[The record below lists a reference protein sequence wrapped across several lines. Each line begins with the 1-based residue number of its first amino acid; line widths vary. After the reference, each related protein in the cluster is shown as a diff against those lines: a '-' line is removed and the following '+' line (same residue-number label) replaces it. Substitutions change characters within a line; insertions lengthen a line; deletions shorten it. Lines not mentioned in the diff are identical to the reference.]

1 MRKKLKY
8 CLVAF
13 IGLFLFGTTAKAQQL
28 NMQELGA
35 EIEKIDKY
43 ANYAYIV
50 GEYIFV
56 GDITLEDVMVASNT
70 IDFGSEDLTLK
81 EKYDKVH
88 IYKIRNVNGKWVAG
102 NSLIGSERL
111 DDVIDNA
118 NKKREFTFIN
128 GKYVVTDTKYTI
140 SNDFAISSK
149 FEESIQGI
157 KLPDFHRI
165 NGSLEVSGI
174 MPKNSL
180 RKVGNVSTEYYYPY
194 VLHIDGANESTK
206 VEFEDNRSEIIA
218 QDGENYLILAS
229 LVRENYAN
237 NKVTTAII
245 DRDGD
250 GERYREEKYTLTFV
264 GDFQENSAATLS
276 LNQSSISGYEKKANE
291 NVTLEQEGKTI
302 TLEKKLYKQYSVNAF
317 KEAKDGY
324 YFAIDLKAKNNESLE
339 NSTVTATINES
350 DENVKIIKNNE
361 KTTII
366 ARFTEDDFKTCKSN
380 AKNCEL
386 VITYDWDGR
395 LQNSN
400 QFLPTNYVID
410 FSKITLK
417 DVSTPTSINLSTD
430 LLSSKRNAD
439 GIEVINGFLNKN
451 SKISYQLVTK
461 ENPVAGA
468 TGVVKVKHAGSVQS
482 YDANAFS
489 GNSLNIECD
498 IPTDGDKNFTIIV
511 DLDGDGEKFDS
522 YELKVDYT
530 YLYIGDENSKEYYA
544 YLLNEAITKTNEAQN
559 LTVSK
564 DNNIYG
570 KQEKFTEQIDRE
582 NGLKYA
588 TVDSTNKYIFNLKN
602 IYGNDSKVSLVV
614 RKGENSDNRPEIN
627 GWIYEN
633 SVEVGMGVNE
643 LSLLRNIVYK
653 NAYKIVNIDK
663 DENTYKI
670 TMKISDLV
678 DLLNDFYSLKLTETE
693 ISSNMEEISLNVTL
707 ENSYISSIKVDGLK
721 IKENTN
727 NRIAVTI
734 SEIENT
740 HIDSPE
746 VTLGDVDAI
755 KEFYDK
761 VKEWVKTN
769 KDYEIAE

>member
-1 MRKKLKY
+1 MRKSLKY
-8 CLVAF
+8 CLVAV
-13 IGLFLFGTTAKAQQL
+13 IGLFLCGTTAKAHQL

-35 EIEKIDKY
+35 EIDKIDEY

-50 GEYIFV
+50 GEYVFV
-56 GDITLEDVMVASNT
+56 GDITLEDVMVASST
-70 IDFGSEDLTLK
+70 IDFGSEKLTLK
-81 EKYDKVH
+81 EKYDKLH
-88 IYKIRNVNGKWVAG
+88 IYKIKNVNGKWVSG

-111 DDVIDNA
+111 DDVMDDA

-128 GKYVVTDTKYTI
+128 GTYVVADTKYTI
-140 SNDFAISSK
+140 SNNFAISSE
-149 FEESIQGI
+149 FQTAIQGI
-157 KLPDFHRI
+157 KLPDYHRI

-180 RKVGNVSTEYYYPY
+180 RKVGNVETEYYYPY
-194 VLHIDGANESTK
+194 VLHIDGANASTK
-206 VEFEDNRSEIIA
+206 VEFEDGKSKIIA

-229 LVRENYAN
+229 LVRKNYADN
-237 NKVTTAII
+237 QVTTAII

-250 GERYREEKYTLTFV
+250 GESYREEKYTLTFI
-264 GDFQENSAATLS
+264 GDFQENSEAKLS
-276 LNQSSISGYEKKANE
+276 LNQSSISEYEKNENE
-291 NVTLEQEGKTI
+291 NVTLAQQGNSV
-302 TLEKKLYKQYSVNAF
+302 TLEKKLYKQYNVDAF
-317 KEAKDGY
+317 KESKDGY
-324 YFAIDLKAKNNESLE
+324 YFAIDLKTKNNESLE
-339 NSTVTATINES
+339 NSTVKAMINGS
-350 DENVKIIKNNE
+350 DKNVKIIKNNE
-361 KTTII
+361 KATIV
-366 ARFTEDDFKTCKSN
+366 ARFTEDDFKTCESN

-386 VITYDWDGR
+386 VITYDWDGK

-400 QFLPTNYVID
+400 QYLPTEYVID

-417 DVSTPTSINLSTD
+417 DVSTPTSIDLSTD

-439 GIEVINGFLNKN
+439 GTEVINGFLNKN

-468 TGVVKVKHAGSVQS
+468 NGVVKVKHAGSVQS

-489 GNSLNIECD
+489 GNSLTIEYNV
-498 IPTDGDKNFTIIV
+498 PTDGDQSFTIIV

-544 YLLNEAITKTNEAQN
+544 YLLNEAITKTNEAKN
-559 LTVSK
+559 LTVTK

-588 TVDSTNKYIFNLKN
+588 TVDSTNKYIVNLKN

-614 RKGENSDNRPEIN
+614 RKGENLENRPEIN

-633 SVEVGMGVNE
+633 ILEVSMGVNE

-653 NAYKIVNIDK
+653 NASKIVNIDK
-663 DENTYKI
+663 DANTYTIK
-670 TMKISDLV
+670 MKSSDLV
-678 DLLNDFYSLKLTETE
+678 DLLNDQYSLKLAETE
-693 ISSNMEEISLNVTL
+693 ISSNQEEISLNVTL

-721 IKENTN
+721 IKESTN
-727 NRIAVTI
+727 NRINVTI
-734 SEIENT
+734 FDVGNT

-746 VTLGDVDAI
+746 NVLGNIDAI
-755 KEFYDK
+755 KEFYDRI
-761 VKEWVKTN
+761 KE
-769 KDYEIAE
+769 